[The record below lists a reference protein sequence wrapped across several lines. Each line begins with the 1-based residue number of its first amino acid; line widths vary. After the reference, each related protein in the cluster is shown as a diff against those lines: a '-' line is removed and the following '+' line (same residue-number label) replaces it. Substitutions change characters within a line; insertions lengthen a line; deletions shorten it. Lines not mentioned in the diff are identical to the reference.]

1 MLVLGAA
8 TLVLFLDQWNI
19 LWYDIGAISGSFQCW
34 FLCNNHGQSRFCP
47 SSSIA
52 MATIFTF
59 TPILSVEFRGCSIE
73 ETFYLWRVA
82 KRPWRCRTI
91 NVSSWVILCSCVAT
105 FTLNLGVFNELKETA
120 RTSQLKTTNSPRN
133 KQERIKKNLMSVAHL
148 NFNFVLW
155 HCIKLNFFQSRPLVT

>member
-8 TLVLFLDQWNI
+8 TLVLFVDQWNI

-59 TPILSVEFRGCSIE
+59 TPILSVEFRGCAIE

-91 NVSSWVILCSCVAT
+91 NVSSWVIL
-105 FTLNLGVFNELKETA
+105 ETA

-155 HCIKLNFFQSRPLVT
+155 HCTKLNFFQSRPLVT